1 MTTIE
6 QQALMHK
13 LFELMMASGHLNN
26 QDQMAKELKAIY
38 SLLATRYSL
47 SISECDNCLLYFFR
61 DYSLGCSSPLSD
73 SFIRTNMIPT
83 VKNYPAM
90 DIDAGK
96 ELLLSA
102 SMFAQSGVDRTTEKK
117 EAAKQKIEEERR
129 RQTEEERKRREEERR
144 NQESEARQ
152 KERDEAVSII
162 FKLFALVMVSGAIW
176 LALFFICAIIMN
188 GPMGDVPGMLVLPA
202 IILAFLFLK
211 KVNWGDS

>member
-1 MTTIE
+1 MTTSE

-26 QDQMAKELKAIY
+26 QDQMAKELKAIH
-38 SLLATRYSL
+38 SLLSTRYSL

-83 VKNYPAM
+83 IKNYPAM

-102 SMFAQSGVDRTTEKK
+102 SMFAQSSVDQTAGEKQEHQQIETTIIDEREKNI
-117 EAAKQKIEEERR
+117 QEEKTSH
-129 RQTEEERKRREEERR
+129 QH
-144 NQESEARQ
+144 N
-152 KERDEAVSII
+152 DELLTTGRIL
-162 FKLFALVMVSGAIW
+162 FKVFIFALSTLGFGLGFILILAICGVSGDEGLLAIS
-176 LALFFICAIIMN
+176 FIAGAI
-188 GPMGDVPGMLVLPA
+188 VSFVLQ
-202 IILAFLFLK
+202 K
-211 KVNWGDS
+211 KSGFWNEDGVQ